1 MNNLW
6 KKRLNLYLKRMI
18 KYYRYVFNDHFVIAL
33 LFLLGGISYTYSNF
47 IKSLNVDLS
56 YPWAKPVVI
65 IVLLVMLQFGKVGTL
80 IDEPDKVFLLPQEKG
95 MREYLMKAQKRA
107 WVLNSVI
114 QIVVWIVLL
123 PFIYYGVHLNL
134 LESIILL
141 LSQVALKVVQVNLF
155 FIRAFEAKYQA
166 GKYSLILNYVVPLI
180 VYMLGLYASIYL
192 ALGITVGL
200 ILYLKSL
207 PKNKI
212 IQWNYLIDVEKL
224 RLMRK
229 YSFFN
234 LFTDVP
240 QVKKKAKRRKYLDWL
255 IPKFKNVYGYLFI
268 RAIIRNGEYSG
279 LYIRLT
285 VIEFIVLLFIPKFW
299 LSLVIGML
307 FIYLIGFQMLPLYK
321 YFDDNVFVHLYPL
334 ETNSK
339 GKEFKSIL
347 LALLIINAFLATI
360 AVYIAI
366 QNLLLSGAFFA
377 LVLVESILFV
387 YGYANLRL
395 GKYKVFLGR

>member
-65 IVLLVMLQFGKVGTL
+65 IALLVMLQFGKVGTL

-95 MREYLMKAQKRA
+95 MREYLMRAQKRA
-107 WVLNSVI
+107 WVSNSVI

-134 LESIILL
+134 VESIILL
-141 LSQVALKVVQVNLF
+141 LSQVALKVAQVNLF

-180 VYMLGLYASIYL
+180 VYMLGLYASIYF

-366 QNLLLSGAFFA
+366 QNILLSGAFLA

-395 GKYKVFLGR
+395 EKS

>member
-65 IVLLVMLQFGKVGTL
+65 IALLVMLQFGKVGTL

-107 WVLNSVI
+107 WVSNSVI

-134 LESIILL
+134 VESIILL
-141 LSQVALKVVQVNLF
+141 LSQVALKVAQVNLF

-166 GKYSLILNYVVPLI
+166 GKYSLIFNYVVPLI
-180 VYMLGLYASIYL
+180 VYMLGLYASIYF

-366 QNLLLSGAFFA
+366 QNLLLSGAFLA

-395 GKYKVFLGR
+395 EKS

>member
-65 IVLLVMLQFGKVGTL
+65 IALLVMLQFGKVGTL

-107 WVLNSVI
+107 WVSNSVI

-134 LESIILL
+134 VESIILL
-141 LSQVALKVVQVNLF
+141 LSQVALKVAQVNLF

-180 VYMLGLYASIYL
+180 VYTLGLYASIYF

-279 LYIRLT
+279 LYVRLT

-347 LALLIINAFLATI
+347 LALLIINAFISAI

-366 QNLLLSGAFFA
+366 PNLLLSGAFLA
-377 LVLVESILFV
+377 LLLVESILFV

-395 GKYKVFLGR
+395 EKSDT

>member
-107 WVLNSVI
+107 WVSNSVI

-134 LESIILL
+134 VESIILL
-141 LSQVALKVVQVNLF
+141 LSQVALKVAQVNLF

-240 QVKKKAKRRKYLDWL
+240 QIKKKAKRRKYLDWL
-255 IPKFKNVYGYLFI
+255 IPNLKNVYGYLFI

-366 QNLLLSGAFFA
+366 QNLLLSGAFLA
-377 LVLVESILFV
+377 LVLVECILFV

-395 GKYKVFLGR
+395 EKS

>member
-107 WVLNSVI
+107 WVSNSVI

-134 LESIILL
+134 VESIILL
-141 LSQVALKVVQVNLF
+141 LSQVALKVAQVNLF

-166 GKYSLILNYVVPLI
+166 GKYSLIFNYVVPLI
-180 VYMLGLYASIYL
+180 IYMLGLYASIYF

-240 QVKKKAKRRKYLDWL
+240 QIKKKAKRRKYLDWL
-255 IPKFKNVYGYLFI
+255 IPKLKNVYGYLFI

-299 LSLVIGML
+299 LSLVTGML

-347 LALLIINAFLATI
+347 LALLIINALISAI
-360 AVYIAI
+360 AVYITI
-366 QNLLLSGAFFA
+366 QNILLSGAFLA

-395 GKYKVFLGR
+395 NKN

>member
-56 YPWAKPVVI
+56 YPWVKPVVI
-65 IVLLVMLQFGKVGTL
+65 IALLVMLQFGKVGTL

-107 WVLNSVI
+107 WVSNSVI

-134 LESIILL
+134 VESIILL
-141 LSQVALKVVQVNLF
+141 LSQVALKVAQVNLF

-180 VYMLGLYASIYL
+180 VYTLGLYASIYF

-279 LYIRLT
+279 LYVRLT

-347 LALLIINAFLATI
+347 LALLIINAFISAI

-366 QNLLLSGAFFA
+366 QNLLLSGAFLA

-395 GKYKVFLGR
+395 EKS

>member
-65 IVLLVMLQFGKVGTL
+65 IALLVMLQFGKVGTL

-107 WVLNSVI
+107 WVSNSVI

-134 LESIILL
+134 VESIILL
-141 LSQVALKVVQVNLF
+141 LSQVALKVAQVNLF

-166 GKYSLILNYVVPLI
+166 GKYSLILNCVVPLI
-180 VYMLGLYASIYL
+180 VYTLGLYASIYF

-279 LYIRLT
+279 LYVRLT

-347 LALLIINAFLATI
+347 LALLIINAFISAI

-366 QNLLLSGAFFA
+366 QNLLLSGAFLA

-395 GKYKVFLGR
+395 EKS

>member
-65 IVLLVMLQFGKVGTL
+65 IALLVMLQFGKVGTL

-107 WVLNSVI
+107 WVSNSVI

-134 LESIILL
+134 VESIILL
-141 LSQVALKVVQVNLF
+141 LSQVALKVAQVNLF

-180 VYMLGLYASIYL
+180 VYTLGLYASIYF

-279 LYIRLT
+279 LYVRLT
-285 VIEFIVLLFIPKFW
+285 VIESIVLLFIPKFW

-347 LALLIINAFLATI
+347 LALLIINAFISAI

-366 QNLLLSGAFFA
+366 QNLLLSGAFLA

-395 GKYKVFLGR
+395 EKS

>member
-65 IVLLVMLQFGKVGTL
+65 IALLVMLQFGKVGTL

-107 WVLNSVI
+107 WVSNSVI

-134 LESIILL
+134 VESIILL
-141 LSQVALKVVQVNLF
+141 LSQVALKVAQVNLF

-180 VYMLGLYASIYL
+180 VYTLGLYASIYF

-255 IPKFKNVYGYLFI
+255 IPNLKNVYGYLFI

-279 LYIRLT
+279 LYVRLT

-347 LALLIINAFLATI
+347 LALLIINAFISAI

-366 QNLLLSGAFFA
+366 QNLLLSGAFLA

-395 GKYKVFLGR
+395 EKS

>member
-65 IVLLVMLQFGKVGTL
+65 IALLVMLQFGKVGTL

-107 WVLNSVI
+107 WVSNSVI

-134 LESIILL
+134 VESIILL
-141 LSQVALKVVQVNLF
+141 LSQVALKVAQVNLF

-166 GKYSLILNYVVPLI
+166 GKYSLIFNYVVPLI
-180 VYMLGLYASIYL
+180 VYMLGLYASIYF

-366 QNLLLSGAFFA
+366 QNILLSGAFLA

-395 GKYKVFLGR
+395 EKS

>member
-107 WVLNSVI
+107 WVSNCVI

-141 LSQVALKVVQVNLF
+141 LSQVALKVIQVNLF

-166 GKYSLILNYVVPLI
+166 GKYSLIFNYVVPLI
-180 VYMLGLYASIYL
+180 VYMLGLYASIYF

-366 QNLLLSGAFFA
+366 QNLLLSGAFLA

-395 GKYKVFLGR
+395 EKS

>member
-107 WVLNSVI
+107 WVSNSVI
-114 QIVVWIVLL
+114 QIVVWIVLR

-134 LESIILL
+134 VESIILL
-141 LSQVALKVVQVNLF
+141 LSQVALKVAQVNLF

-166 GKYSLILNYVVPLI
+166 GKYSLIFNYVVPLI
-180 VYMLGLYASIYL
+180 VYMLGLYASIYF

-366 QNLLLSGAFFA
+366 QNILLSGAFLA
-377 LVLVESILFV
+377 LVLVECILFV

-395 GKYKVFLGR
+395 EKS

>member
-33 LFLLGGISYTYSNF
+33 LFLLGGISYPYSNF

-65 IVLLVMLQFGKVGTL
+65 IVLIVMLQFGKVGTL

-95 MREYLMKAQKRA
+95 MREYLMRAQKRA
-107 WVLNSVI
+107 WVSNSVI

-141 LSQVALKVVQVNLF
+141 LSQVALKVIQVNLF

-180 VYMLGLYASIYL
+180 VYMLGLYASIYF

-366 QNLLLSGAFFA
+366 QNILLSGAFLA

-395 GKYKVFLGR
+395 EKS

>member
-107 WVLNSVI
+107 WVSNSVI

-134 LESIILL
+134 VESIILL
-141 LSQVALKVVQVNLF
+141 LSQVALKVAQVNLF

-166 GKYSLILNYVVPLI
+166 GKYSLIFNYVVPLI
-180 VYMLGLYASIYL
+180 VYMLGLYASIYF

-366 QNLLLSGAFFA
+366 QNILLSGAFLA
-377 LVLVESILFV
+377 LVLVECILFV

-395 GKYKVFLGR
+395 EKS

>member
-65 IVLLVMLQFGKVGTL
+65 IALLVMLQFGKVGTL

-107 WVLNSVI
+107 WVSNSVI

-134 LESIILL
+134 VESIILL
-141 LSQVALKVVQVNLF
+141 LSQVALKVAQVNLF

-180 VYMLGLYASIYL
+180 VYMLGLYASIYF

-366 QNLLLSGAFFA
+366 QNILLSGAFLA

-395 GKYKVFLGR
+395 EKS

>member
-107 WVLNSVI
+107 WVSNSVI

-134 LESIILL
+134 VESIILL
-141 LSQVALKVVQVNLF
+141 LSQVALKVAQVNLF

-166 GKYSLILNYVVPLI
+166 GKYGLILNYVVPLI
-180 VYMLGLYASIYL
+180 VYMLGLYASIYF

-334 ETNSK
+334 DNQCLPSNHSRIYRYPKHTTLRSLPCPCISRK
-339 GKEFKSIL
+339 HPVCLWICKFKVRKIL
-347 LALLIINAFLATI
+347 TLNR
-360 AVYIAI
+360 YICR
-366 QNLLLSGAFFA
+366 LS
-377 LVLVESILFV
+377 LVSTKCEE
-387 YGYANLRL
+387 
-395 GKYKVFLGR
+395 

>member
-107 WVLNSVI
+107 WVSNSII

-134 LESIILL
+134 VESIILL
-141 LSQVALKVVQVNLF
+141 LSQVALKVAQVNLF
-155 FIRAFEAKYQA
+155 FIRALEAKYQA

-180 VYMLGLYASIYL
+180 VYMLGLYASIYF

-366 QNLLLSGAFFA
+366 QNLLLSGAFLA

-395 GKYKVFLGR
+395 EKS

>member
-107 WVLNSVI
+107 WVSNSVI

-134 LESIILL
+134 VESIILL
-141 LSQVALKVVQVNLF
+141 LSQVALKVAQVNLF

-180 VYMLGLYASIYL
+180 VYMLSLYVSIYF

-279 LYIRLT
+279 LYVRLT

-366 QNLLLSGAFFA
+366 QNLLLSGAFLA
-377 LVLVESILFV
+377 LVLVESILLV

-395 GKYKVFLGR
+395 EKS

>member
-95 MREYLMKAQKRA
+95 MREYLMRAQKRA
-107 WVLNSVI
+107 WVSNSVI

-134 LESIILL
+134 VESIILL
-141 LSQVALKVVQVNLF
+141 LSQVALKVAQVNLF

-166 GKYSLILNYVVPLI
+166 GKYSLIFNYVVPLI
-180 VYMLGLYASIYL
+180 VYMLGLYASIYF

-347 LALLIINAFLATI
+347 LALLIINALISVI

-366 QNLLLSGAFFA
+366 QNILLSGAFLA

-395 GKYKVFLGR
+395 EKS

>member
-107 WVLNSVI
+107 WVSNSVI

-134 LESIILL
+134 VESIILL
-141 LSQVALKVVQVNLF
+141 LSQVALKVAQVNLF

-166 GKYSLILNYVVPLI
+166 GKYSLIFNSVVPLI
-180 VYMLGLYASIYL
+180 IYMLGLYASIYF

-207 PKNKI
+207 SKNKI

-347 LALLIINAFLATI
+347 LALLIINALISAI

-366 QNLLLSGAFFA
+366 QNILLSGAFLA

-395 GKYKVFLGR
+395 EKS

>member
-65 IVLLVMLQFGKVGTL
+65 IALLVMLQFGKVGTL

-107 WVLNSVI
+107 WVSNSVI

-134 LESIILL
+134 VESIILL
-141 LSQVALKVVQVNLF
+141 LSQVALKVAQVNLF

-180 VYMLGLYASIYL
+180 VYMLGLYASIYF

-255 IPKFKNVYGYLFI
+255 IPRFKNVYGYLFI

-395 GKYKVFLGR
+395 EKS

>member
-107 WVLNSVI
+107 WVSNSVI
-114 QIVVWIVLL
+114 QIVVCIVLL

-134 LESIILL
+134 VESIILL
-141 LSQVALKVVQVNLF
+141 LSQVALKIAQVNLF

-180 VYMLGLYASIYL
+180 VYMLGLYASIYF
-192 ALGITVGL
+192 ALGLTVGL

-366 QNLLLSGAFFA
+366 QNLLLSGAFLA

-395 GKYKVFLGR
+395 EKS

>member
-107 WVLNSVI
+107 WVSNSVI

-134 LESIILL
+134 VESIILL
-141 LSQVALKVVQVNLF
+141 LSQVALKVAQVNLF

-166 GKYSLILNYVVPLI
+166 GKYSLIFNYVVPLI
-180 VYMLGLYASIYL
+180 VYMLGLYASIYF

-240 QVKKKAKRRKYLDWL
+240 QIKKKAKRRKYLDWL

-347 LALLIINAFLATI
+347 LALLIINALISAI

-366 QNLLLSGAFFA
+366 QNILLSGAFLTLA
-377 LVLVESILFV
+377 LVESILFV

-395 GKYKVFLGR
+395 EKS

>member
-107 WVLNSVI
+107 WVSNSVI

-141 LSQVALKVVQVNLF
+141 LSQVALKVAQVNLF

-180 VYMLGLYASIYL
+180 VYMLGLYASIYF

-240 QVKKKAKRRKYLDWL
+240 QIKKKAKRRKYLDWL
-255 IPKFKNVYGYLFI
+255 IPKLKNVYGYLFI

-366 QNLLLSGAFFA
+366 QNLLLSGAFLT

-395 GKYKVFLGR
+395 NKN

>member
-65 IVLLVMLQFGKVGTL
+65 IALLVMLQFGKVGTL

-107 WVLNSVI
+107 WVSNSVI

-134 LESIILL
+134 VESIILL
-141 LSQVALKVVQVNLF
+141 LSQVALKVAQVNLF

-180 VYMLGLYASIYL
+180 VYTLGLYASIYF

-279 LYIRLT
+279 LYVRLT

-347 LALLIINAFLATI
+347 LALLIINAFISTI

-366 QNLLLSGAFFA
+366 QNLLLSGAFLA

-395 GKYKVFLGR
+395 EKS

>member
-95 MREYLMKAQKRA
+95 MREYLMRAQKRA
-107 WVLNSVI
+107 WVSNSVI

-134 LESIILL
+134 VESIILL
-141 LSQVALKVVQVNLF
+141 LSQVALKVAQVNLF

-166 GKYSLILNYVVPLI
+166 GKYSLIFNYVVPLI
-180 VYMLGLYASIYL
+180 VYMLGLYASIYF

-285 VIEFIVLLFIPKFW
+285 VIEFIVLLFIPQFW

-347 LALLIINAFLATI
+347 LALLIINALISVI

-366 QNLLLSGAFFA
+366 QNILLSGAFLA

-395 GKYKVFLGR
+395 EKS

>member
-107 WVLNSVI
+107 WVSNSAI

-134 LESIILL
+134 VESIILL
-141 LSQVALKVVQVNLF
+141 LSQVALKVAQVNLF

-180 VYMLGLYASIYL
+180 VYMLGLYASIYF

-240 QVKKKAKRRKYLDWL
+240 QIKKKAKRRKYLDWL

-321 YFDDNVFVHLYPL
+321 YFDDNVFVQLYPL
-334 ETNSK
+334 ETNRK

-366 QNLLLSGAFFA
+366 QNILLSGAFLA

-395 GKYKVFLGR
+395 EKS

>member
-107 WVLNSVI
+107 WVSNSVI

-141 LSQVALKVVQVNLF
+141 LSQVALKVIQVNLF

-200 ILYLKSL
+200 ILYLKLL

-255 IPKFKNVYGYLFI
+255 IPNLKNVYGYLFI

-366 QNLLLSGAFFA
+366 QNLLLSGAFLA

-395 GKYKVFLGR
+395 EKS

>member
-107 WVLNSVI
+107 WVSNSVI
-114 QIVVWIVLL
+114 QIIVWIVLL

-141 LSQVALKVVQVNLF
+141 LSQVALKVAQVNLF

-166 GKYSLILNYVVPLI
+166 GKYSLIFNYVVPLI
-180 VYMLGLYASIYL
+180 VYMLGLYASIYF

-255 IPKFKNVYGYLFI
+255 IPKFKNVYDYLFI

-347 LALLIINAFLATI
+347 LALLIINAFISAI

-366 QNLLLSGAFFA
+366 QNLLLSGAFLA

-395 GKYKVFLGR
+395 EKS

>member
-33 LFLLGGISYTYSNF
+33 LFLLGGINYTYSNF

-65 IVLLVMLQFGKVGTL
+65 IALLVMLQFGKVGTL

-107 WVLNSVI
+107 WVSNSVI

-134 LESIILL
+134 VESIILL
-141 LSQVALKVVQVNLF
+141 LSQVALKVAQVNLF

-180 VYMLGLYASIYL
+180 VYTLGLYASIYF

-279 LYIRLT
+279 LYVRLT

-347 LALLIINAFLATI
+347 LALLIINAFISAI

-366 QNLLLSGAFFA
+366 QNLLLSGAFLA

-395 GKYKVFLGR
+395 EKS

>member
-107 WVLNSVI
+107 WVSNSVI

-123 PFIYYGVHLNL
+123 SFIYYGVHLNL

-141 LSQVALKVVQVNLF
+141 LSQVALKVIQVNLF

-255 IPKFKNVYGYLFI
+255 IPNLKNVYGYLFI

-366 QNLLLSGAFFA
+366 QNLLLSGAFLA

-395 GKYKVFLGR
+395 EKS

>member
-33 LFLLGGISYTYSNF
+33 LFLLGGISYTYSNL

-107 WVLNSVI
+107 WVSNSVI

-134 LESIILL
+134 VESIILL
-141 LSQVALKVVQVNLF
+141 LSQVALKVAQVNLF

-166 GKYSLILNYVVPLI
+166 GKYSLIFNYVVPLI
-180 VYMLGLYASIYL
+180 VYTLGLYASIYF

-240 QVKKKAKRRKYLDWL
+240 QIKKKAKRRKYLDWL

-321 YFDDNVFVHLYPL
+321 CFDDNVFVHLYPL

-347 LALLIINAFLATI
+347 LALLIINALISAI

-366 QNLLLSGAFFA
+366 QNILLSGAFLA

-395 GKYKVFLGR
+395 EKS

>member
-107 WVLNSVI
+107 WVSNSII

-134 LESIILL
+134 VESIILL
-141 LSQVALKVVQVNLF
+141 LSQVALKVAQVNLF

-180 VYMLGLYASIYL
+180 VYMLGLYASIYF

-347 LALLIINAFLATI
+347 LALLIINALISAI

-366 QNLLLSGAFFA
+366 QNILLSGAFLTLA
-377 LVLVESILFV
+377 LVESILFV

-395 GKYKVFLGR
+395 EKS

>member
-107 WVLNSVI
+107 WVSNSVI

-134 LESIILL
+134 VESIILL
-141 LSQVALKVVQVNLF
+141 LSQVALKVAQVNLF

-180 VYMLGLYASIYL
+180 VYTLGLYASIYF

-366 QNLLLSGAFFA
+366 QNILLSGAFLA
-377 LVLVESILFV
+377 LVLVECILFV

-395 GKYKVFLGR
+395 EKS

>member
-107 WVLNSVI
+107 WVSNSVI

-141 LSQVALKVVQVNLF
+141 LSQVALKVAQVNLF

-166 GKYSLILNYVVPLI
+166 GKYNLIFNYVVPLI
-180 VYMLGLYASIYL
+180 VYMLGLYASIYF

-240 QVKKKAKRRKYLDWL
+240 QIKKKAKRRKYLDWL

-366 QNLLLSGAFFA
+366 QNLLLSGAFLA

-395 GKYKVFLGR
+395 EKS

>member
-65 IVLLVMLQFGKVGTL
+65 IALLVMLQFGKVGTL

-95 MREYLMKAQKRA
+95 MREYLMKAKKRA
-107 WVLNSVI
+107 WVSNSAI

-134 LESIILL
+134 VESIILL
-141 LSQVALKVVQVNLF
+141 LSQVALKVAQVNLF

-166 GKYSLILNYVVPLI
+166 GKYSLIFNYVVPLI
-180 VYMLGLYASIYL
+180 VYMLGLYASIYF
-192 ALGITVGL
+192 ALGITIGL

-240 QVKKKAKRRKYLDWL
+240 QIKKKAKRRKYLDWL

-347 LALLIINAFLATI
+347 LALLIINALISAI

-366 QNLLLSGAFFA
+366 QNILLSGAFLA

-395 GKYKVFLGR
+395 EKS

>member
-107 WVLNSVI
+107 WVSNSVI

-134 LESIILL
+134 VESIILL
-141 LSQVALKVVQVNLF
+141 LSQVALKVAQVNLF

-166 GKYSLILNYVVPLI
+166 GEYSLIFNYVVPLI
-180 VYMLGLYASIYL
+180 VYMLGLYASIYF

-255 IPKFKNVYGYLFI
+255 IPKFKSVYGYLFI

-347 LALLIINAFLATI
+347 LALLIINAFISAI

-366 QNLLLSGAFFA
+366 QNLLLSGAFLA

-395 GKYKVFLGR
+395 EKS

>member
-95 MREYLMKAQKRA
+95 MREYLMKAKKRA
-107 WVLNSVI
+107 WVSNSAI

-134 LESIILL
+134 VESIILL
-141 LSQVALKVVQVNLF
+141 LSQVALKVAQVNLF

-166 GKYSLILNYVVPLI
+166 GKYSLIFNYVVPLI
-180 VYMLGLYASIYL
+180 VYMLGLYASIYF
-192 ALGITVGL
+192 ALGITIGL

-240 QVKKKAKRRKYLDWL
+240 QIKKKAKRRKYLDWL

-347 LALLIINAFLATI
+347 LALLIINALISAI

-366 QNLLLSGAFFA
+366 QNILLSGAFLA

-387 YGYANLRL
+387 YGCANLRL
-395 GKYKVFLGR
+395 EKS

>member
-95 MREYLMKAQKRA
+95 MREYLMKAQQRA
-107 WVLNSVI
+107 WVSNSVI

-134 LESIILL
+134 VESIILL
-141 LSQVALKVVQVNLF
+141 LSQVALKVAQVNLF

-180 VYMLGLYASIYL
+180 VYMLGLYASIYF

-240 QVKKKAKRRKYLDWL
+240 QIKKKAKRRKYLDWL

-279 LYIRLT
+279 LYICLT

-366 QNLLLSGAFFA
+366 QNILLSGAFLA

-395 GKYKVFLGR
+395 EKS